1 MAQWLYAGG
10 PRKGRP
16 HLPTVMWITFVG
28 SGRPRRWRRRHSLT
42 SPSGKGDTALAQRIF
57 CSRKRR
63 LHAVHRRNLL
73 GHPGL
78 HGHGAGGWHV
88 LADGLESIATAVT
101 ATGTYS
107 WQVSYDSTNAAQ
119 RDIPASCQETSS
131 LTIANGGTVTSP

>member
-1 MAQWLYAGG
+1 VAAPPLPDQ
-10 PRKGRP
+10 PVREGRY
-16 HLPTVMWITFVG
+16 
-28 SGRPRRWRRRHSLT
+28 RPRSADL
-42 SPSGKGDTALAQRIF
+42 

-78 HGHGAGGWHV
+78 RGHGAGGWHV

>member
-1 MAQWLYAGG
+1 V
-10 PRKGRP
+10 
-16 HLPTVMWITFVG
+16 TWITFSR
-28 SGRPRRWRRRHSLT
+28 SGRPRRWRRRPSLT

-57 CSRKRR
+57 ARASGAFTLFTGATCSGTQVYT
-63 LHAVHRRNLL
+63 ATV
-73 GHPGL
+73 PV
-78 HGHGAGGWHV
+78 AGTSSQTV
-88 LADGLESIATAVT
+88 STSIATAVT